1 MALRPPKDPKAGV
14 TNAQLEDSDNKR
26 MHTEA
31 NQALRA
37 FEQGVGG
44 RQKLVE
50 TLQYAALTTEQ
61 SQIVGMIADPR
72 NDNKSLGTICRSAKI
87 NFGQLLQ
94 LFKDAGFI
102 RAQLAAFEKVW
113 DGLPAVA
120 GDVMMRSIPH
130 DMECQGCLGTKEVTI
145 KVMEPDSE
153 GRKHPIDKTVP
164 CGFCRGTGLIKVIPD
179 LEHQKVALEI
189 GGILKKGQ
197 GIQVGVQVNTGGA
210 LVTPDDMKDFR
221 GASDKLL
228 YPARDRGSSEIVDAE
243 VVDE

>member
-1 MALRPPKDPKAGV
+1 MIDD
-14 TNAQLEDSDNKR
+14 TLE
-26 MHTEA
+26 
-31 NQALRA
+31 
-37 FEQGVGG
+37 GVGAG
-44 RQKLVE
+44 HAFGEQLGVVRDLPVGAG
-50 TLQYAALTTEQ
+50 AAGDDDAGMLDLGDTTE
-61 SQIVGMIADPR
+61 R
-72 NDNKSLGTICRSAKI
+72 LG
-87 NFGQLLQ
+87 
-94 LFKDAGFI
+94 
-102 RAQLAAFEKVW
+102 
-113 DGLPAVA
+113 
-120 GDVMMRSIPH
+120 SIPH